1 MNVLIRVARY
11 FRPYL
16 PQVIIATVFSV
27 SVSVLEGGLAVFVK
41 PVFDEVFFGQ
51 NVGFLKW
58 IPVILLSLVGLKGIF
73 SYFHT
78 YLLSRVGIRV
88 IVNIRSQL
96 FNHFLKL
103 GQSQFDY
110 TPTGHLMSR
119 VTADVNGLQQTIPAM
134 IQMLRQSFTLLALL
148 AVAIYRDWQLTIVGL
163 SIVPLTGI
171 PVWIIGK
178 KLKKFRRMSLRS
190 MGSLNTIA
198 FEAFGGI
205 QVVKAFNAEAV
216 EIKKFEKENDRY
228 FNIAIRSMLVSLWAS
243 PITETIS
250 IIGVSAVFVIGGYH
264 AIQGQ
269 ITPGEF
275 FSFVAAIM
283 LMYRPIRRLSD
294 MVKILQTLLASAERV
309 FESLDEPPAVTEKP
323 DAAEL
328 PYFKEKIE
336 FRDVGFRYP
345 KGSFRLLGKDFEVE
359 DLEKRKDTQRD
370 WVLRNISFTM
380 HKGQSLALVGSSG
393 AGKSTVASLMPRF
406 YDVSEGSITI
416 DGMDIR
422 DVTLHSL
429 RSQIALVTQETFLF
443 NESVAENIAY
453 GALEPASREDIIEA
467 AKTANAHDFISA
479 MPQGYDTI
487 IGERGMK
494 LSGGQRQRLAIARA
508 VLRNAPILILDEA
521 TSNLDSEAELE
532 VQRALETLMK
542 DRTTLVIAHRLSTI
556 RDADNIVVLEQGRKV
571 EEGTHTELL
580 EKGGT
585 YKRLWEMQYFD
596 EEGELSVG

>member
-1 MNVLIRVARY
+1 MNVLMRIAGY

-16 PQVIIATVFSV
+16 PQVIIATIFSV
-27 SVSVLEGGLAVFVK
+27 SVSVLEAGLAVFVK
-41 PVFDEVFFGQ
+41 PVFDEVFFGR

-58 IPVILLSLVGLKGIF
+58 IPVVLLSLVGLKGIF

-119 VTADVNGLQQTIPAM
+119 ITADVNGLQQTVPAM

-163 SIVPLTGI
+163 SIVPFTGI

-178 KLKKFRRMSLRS
+178 KLKKFKRMSLRS
-190 MGSLNTIA
+190 MGTLNTIA

-205 QVVKAFNAEAV
+205 EVIKAFNAEDI
-216 EIKKFEKENDRY
+216 EINKFEKENERY
-228 FNIAIRSMLVSLWAS
+228 FKIAIRSMLVGLWAS

-250 IIGVSAVFVIGGYH
+250 IIGVSAVFVIGGLH
-264 AIQGQ
+264 AIRGE

-294 MVKILQTLLASAERV
+294 IVKVLQTLLASAERV
-309 FESLDEPPAVTEKP
+309 FESLDEPPAVSEKA
-323 DAAEL
+323 DAVEL
-328 PYFKEKIE
+328 PYFKDKIE
-336 FRDVGFRYP
+336 FKNVGFRYP
-345 KGSFRLLGKDFEVE
+345 KGSLRLLGKDFEVE
-359 DLEKRKDTQRD
+359 DLQQREDTQRD
-370 WVLRNISFTM
+370 WVLRDVSFIM
-380 HKGQSLALVGSSG
+380 EKGRSLAIVGSSG
-393 AGKSTVASLMPRF
+393 AGKSTVAALIPRF

-416 DGMDIR
+416 DGTDIR

-443 NESVAENIAY
+443 NESVADNIAY
-453 GALEPASREDIIEA
+453 GALTPVSREDIINA
-467 AKTANAHDFISA
+467 AKTANAHEFISA
-479 MPQGYDTI
+479 LPQGYDTV

-508 VLRNAPILILDEA
+508 VLRNAPILLLDEA

-532 VQRALETLMK
+532 VQKALEALMK
-542 DRTTLVIAHRLSTI
+542 DRTTLIIAHRLSTI
-556 RDADNIVVLEQGRKV
+556 RDADNIVVLDKGRKV
-571 EEGTHTELL
+571 EEGPHAELL
-580 EKGGT
+580 AKGGA
-585 YKRLWEMQYFD
+585 YKRLWEIQYFD
-596 EEGELSVG
+596 EEEDLSVG